1 MVKPKSFN
9 NQDSQ
14 LLLFDNQV
22 VLASN
27 NFQDEE
33 DYPEVDLDDFD
44 DESFDQKS
52 DRTIETKQELLTLK
66 LMREA
71 IADQNPDDP
80 VMKDF
85 AEYVLP
91 KLLPVVVGVTAKGGK
106 FFDELD
112 RQNESLGKE
121 KV

>member
-66 LMREA
+66 LMRE
-71 IADQNPDDP
+71 
-80 VMKDF
+80 
-85 AEYVLP
+85 
-91 KLLPVVVGVTAKGGK
+91 
-106 FFDELD
+106 
-112 RQNESLGKE
+112 
-121 KV
+121 